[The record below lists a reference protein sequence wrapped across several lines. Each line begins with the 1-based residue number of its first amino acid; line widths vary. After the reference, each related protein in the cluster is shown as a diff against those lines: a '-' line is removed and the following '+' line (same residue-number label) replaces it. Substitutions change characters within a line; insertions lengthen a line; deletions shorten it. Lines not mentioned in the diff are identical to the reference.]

1 MVTEKRVMEPLAG
14 GCSEHSTIWH
24 GNVDTT
30 TVAVAVAAAAT
41 VVPSEYNSCNSVQP
55 CWASIEEERMTALNM
70 LVAVY
75 SSAVDAHLVAK
86 QLLGSVIQECRLNT
100 ETLVGGKLLQSPA

>member
-30 TVAVAVAAAAT
+30 TVAAAAT
-41 VVPSEYNSCNSVQP
+41 IVPSEYNSCNSVQP

-70 LVAVY
+70 LVGVY

-100 ETLVGGKLLQSPA
+100 ETLAGGKLLQSPA

>member
-30 TVAVAVAAAAT
+30 TVAVAVAAAANI
-41 VVPSEYNSCNSVQP
+41 VPSEYNSCNSVQP

-70 LVAVY
+70 LVGVY
-75 SSAVDAHLVAK
+75 SNAVDMLVAK
-86 QLLGSVIQECRLNT
+86 QLLGSVIQECRFNT
-100 ETLVGGKLLQSPA
+100 ETLAGGKLLQSPA

>member
-41 VVPSEYNSCNSVQP
+41 IVPSEYNSCNSVQP

-70 LVAVY
+70 L
-75 SSAVDAHLVAK
+75 
-86 QLLGSVIQECRLNT
+86 LGSVIQECRLNT
-100 ETLVGGKLLQSPA
+100 ETLAGGKLLQSPA